1 MYETLA
7 KFAQTWGTVYF
18 VLIFLGVVAYALW
31 PSNQKSF
38 DEAADLVLNDKEPG
52 DE

>member
-1 MYETLA
+1 MYELFA

-18 VLIFLGVVAYALW
+18 VLMFAGALTYALW
-31 PSNQKSF
+31 PRNQTAF
-38 DEAADLVLNDKEPG
+38 DEAANSILDDKEPG